1 MQKSWRVGRKSG
13 NRAETEFG
21 FVGIKRE
28 NIEIVTSEE
37 IIIRSFEEQIRCNNG
52 TPTGKLSGVWIRKEE
67 TVGINLTFEKWFAI
81 SGKNKS
87 VANWR
92 NQSTTSSGVAIDE
105 KTKCDRPIS
114 VWARNKETPITGV
127 KEIVRQQW

>member
-28 NIEIVTSEE
+28 NIETFASEE

-52 TPTGKLSGVWIRKEE
+52 TPTGKLSGV
-67 TVGINLTFEKWFAI
+67 
-81 SGKNKS
+81 
-87 VANWR
+87 
-92 NQSTTSSGVAIDE
+92 
-105 KTKCDRPIS
+105 
-114 VWARNKETPITGV
+114 
-127 KEIVRQQW
+127 